1 MFHSPGEQSLI
12 KQRER
17 LAGRPASEPLWVRG
31 RAWHYWQVLEQERV
45 QCFIT
50 HIIRAKLALWPVI
63 LLAINR
69 TKRLMW
75 RNVTFKCHPETAA
88 FFELLRA
95 TGGFVS
101 VPLLFYFFL
110 LLPQAWRC
118 FWREFPLFFLGAA
131 AVKLLLI
138 PDATITTPRLFSK
151 RYQRMLWQQSFRV
164 FSLVQKEKKK
174 LQRSKSR
181 FPVFLSR
188 AMLWFAAV
196 GGQTS

>member
-1 MFHSPGEQSLI
+1 
-12 KQRER
+12 
-17 LAGRPASEPLWVRG
+17 
-31 RAWHYWQVLEQERV
+31 
-45 QCFIT
+45 
-50 HIIRAKLALWPVI
+50 
-63 LLAINR
+63 
-69 TKRLMW
+69 MW

-95 TGGFVS
+95 TRGFVS

-164 FSLVQKEKKK
+164 FSLVQKEKKSYK
-174 LQRSKSR
+174 DTKVDFLYFFQGPYLDLWQWVDGQVRSVVGLYLQGLYQ
-181 FPVFLSR
+181 LSTSL
-188 AMLWFAAV
+188 AGAGLNPGLDFSTAFIV
-196 GGQTS
+196 GGTEPTRCRSSSEEILAHIDKAQGARWHC